1 MTQAEFDALF
11 QSTLPVWGATDC
23 ICKASFQRQ
32 ISIHAPRVG
41 SDEPSR
47 RTATLHRYFNPRS
60 PCGERRQARL
70 LAPPVD
76 YFNPRSPCGERPYA
90 ATWLSSKGWISIH
103 APRVGSDF
111 PGEMTVIGAR
121 PDFNPRSPCGE
132 RQRKFSINL
141 QQNGIKSKNKLNR
154 CNKKR
159 HEQHEKSAN
168 LSDIHWALKGRTE
181 CGEIRV
187 DGANIP

>member
-1 MTQAEFDALF
+1 MERLAAAG
-11 QSTLPVWGATDC
+11 S
-23 ICKASFQRQ
+23 

-41 SDEPSR
+41 SDLMEVESD
-47 RTATLHRYFNPRS
+47 RS
-60 PCGERRQARL
+60 DR
-70 LAPPVD
+70 
-76 YFNPRSPCGERPYA
+76 
-90 ATWLSSKGWISIH
+90 ISIH
-103 APRVGSDF
+103 APRVGSDPTCRNSF
-111 PGEMTVIGAR
+111 ANASN
-121 PDFNPRSPCGE
+121 FNPRSPCGE

-168 LSDIHWALKGRTE
+168 LSDIHWAMKGRTE
-181 CGEIRV
+181 CGEIQM

>member
-1 MTQAEFDALF
+1 MISIRAPRVGSDRAFYSSIEGRRHFNPRSPCGERRRGSRTRRRSGLF
-11 QSTLPVWGATDC
+11 QSTLPVWEATAFDAL
-23 ICKASFQRQ
+23 CKRHED

-41 SDEPSR
+41 SDSTPRCPSR
-47 RTATLHRYFNPRS
+47 APEYFNPRS
-60 PCGERRQARL
+60 PCG
-70 LAPPVD
+70 
-76 YFNPRSPCGERPYA
+76 
-90 ATWLSSKGWISIH
+90 K
-103 APRVGSDF
+103 
-111 PGEMTVIGAR
+111 
-121 PDFNPRSPCGE
+121 

-141 QQNGIKSKNKLNR
+141 RQNGIKSKNKLNR